1 MKIYLAIITLALA
14 FNSHSKDISVLIS
27 QHIDWL
33 ETADICPSDVMTIQ
47 DDSIAYLEHACDRS
61 VDECFLKCSKGD
73 GESCYN
79 LAFTLQAEEYS
90 SYVKYSEALFLKACE
105 LGSISAC
112 TNRAAGLQKYEGKA
126 SLECAIKTYEKACEF
141 DDPWSCTMFGY
152 QLAVGEGVEKDL
164 NKSLEVFGKSC
175 KYGESDPA
183 CTSALKYIGQIEDIL
198 EKRN

>member
-1 MKIYLAIITLALA
+1 MIITLALS
-14 FNSHSKDISVLIS
+14 FNSHSKEISALID

-33 ETADICPSDVMTIQ
+33 ETAEVCPSDVMTTR
-47 DDSIAYLEHACDRS
+47 DDNIDYLEHSCDAK
-61 VDECFLKCSKGD
+61 VEECLLKCSKGD

-79 LAFTLQAEEYS
+79 LAFTLQSEEYS
-90 SYVKYSEALFLKACE
+90 GYVKYSEALFLKACE

-112 TNRAAGLQKYEGKA
+112 TNRAAGLQKYKGDA

-152 QLAVGEGVEKDL
+152 QLAVGKGVEKDL
-164 NKSLEVFGKSC
+164 NKSLKVFRKSC

-183 CTSALKYIGQIEDIL
+183 CASALKYIGQTDDIL